1 MVAVLVPQ
9 VVQEPGADPV
19 QSLGAG
25 PSGLPSTGL
34 LVTGEPPVVQAA
46 APSAVIRVPR
56 IVTLSPQEINV
67 VAVTQ
72 ASEGPW
78 VRLRGAAAV
87 ETVDT
92 LLRADEI
99 DYNQE
104 TGDVEARGNAYFEN
118 FEREERL
125 EADRIEYNLRE
136 ERGKFYGVRGSTPA
150 KVELRPGLLR
160 TANPF
165 VFRGQ
170 WAERLGRRYILHNG
184 FITNC
189 KLPNP
194 WWVLRGKRFD
204 IIPGERAIASRPVF
218 RLKGI
223 PLFYLPY
230 FYKSLEDQ
238 PRKSGFLMPNIG
250 TSSRR
255 GKMVGLG
262 YFWAIN
268 RSYDV
273 TYRSQYFTQR
283 GFAHHVDLRG
293 KPMQKADFNLI
304 LYGVQDK
311 GRKQSDGTRVKEG
324 GYLLTFNGRAELP
337 KGFFAR
343 GEVNYL
349 SSFLFR
355 QSFTESFNEAVFS
368 EVHSRGFVRKDWSGY
383 SLTARFERSENYQGQ
398 KLDDRISIRHLP
410 QVEFRQRDREIFRG
424 VPIWFSFESVA
435 GLLRRSQPL
444 FQTRQFVERAD
455 FAPRVMGALRWKD
468 ISLLPYAG
476 IRETHYGS
484 SFQQRPSV
492 ALGTLDITGQGLL
505 RSSQEYGA
513 ELILPALER
522 VFAAPKWLGGEK
534 LKHVIEARG
543 GYRRVRGI
551 GDFDRYIR
559 FDETELLSNT
569 EEIDYSL
576 SNRVYVKQSGVVRE
590 LLSWQLW
597 QKRYLDPTFGGAIE
611 PGVRNTL
618 LTQTAMTGFAFL
630 DGARKYSPVVSSLQV
645 NPTRLIGVEWR
656 SDYDT
661 IRRRVINSSLQANIR
676 TQSFFISAGHNH
688 VRSSPVLSSSSNQFI
703 GLLGVGR
710 SDLRGWSA
718 GFSAVYDFRV
728 AKLTYNTT
736 QVSYNS
742 DCCGISFQFRR
753 FDVGPRKENQWRA
766 AFAISNIGSFGTL
779 KRQERLF

>member
-1 MVAVLVPQ
+1 M
-9 VVQEPGADPV
+9 
-19 QSLGAG
+19 
-25 PSGLPSTGL
+25 
-34 LVTGEPPVVQAA
+34 VQAA

>member
-1 MVAVLVPQ
+1 M
-9 VVQEPGADPV
+9 
-19 QSLGAG
+19 
-25 PSGLPSTGL
+25 
-34 LVTGEPPVVQAA
+34 
-46 APSAVIRVPR
+46 
-56 IVTLSPQEINV
+56 
-67 VAVTQ
+67 
-72 ASEGPW
+72 
-78 VRLRGAAAV
+78 RLRGAAAV

-534 LKHVIEARG
+534 LKHAVEARG

-630 DGARKYSPVVSSLQV
+630 DGARNYSPVVSSLQV

-661 IRRRVINSSLQANIR
+661 IRRRVINSSLQANVR

>member
-1 MVAVLVPQ
+1 M
-9 VVQEPGADPV
+9 
-19 QSLGAG
+19 
-25 PSGLPSTGL
+25 
-34 LVTGEPPVVQAA
+34 
-46 APSAVIRVPR
+46 
-56 IVTLSPQEINV
+56 TLSPHEINV
-67 VAVTQ
+67 LAVTQ

-78 VRLRGAAAV
+78 VRLRGSAAV

-99 DYNQE
+99 DYNQD

-125 EADRIEYNLRE
+125 EADRIEYNLRD

-170 WAERLGRRYILHNG
+170 WAERIGRRYILHDG

-194 WWVLRGKRFD
+194 WWVLRGRRFD
-204 IIPGERAIASRPVF
+204 IVPGERAIASRPIF
-218 RLKGI
+218 RLKGV

-255 GKMVGLG
+255 GKMIGLG

-283 GFAHHVDLRG
+283 GFAHHVNLRG
-293 KPMQKADFNLI
+293 KPMQKADFNMI

-383 SLTARFERSENYQGQ
+383 SFTARFERSENYQGQ
-398 KLDDRISIRHLP
+398 KVDDRISIRHLP
-410 QVEFRQRDREIFRG
+410 QVEFRQRDREIFRNL
-424 VPIWFSFESVA
+424 PIWFSFESVA

-444 FQTRQFVERAD
+444 FQTRQFVERVD

-492 ALGTLDITGQGLL
+492 ALGALDITGQGLL

-513 ELILPALER
+513 ELILPSLER

-534 LKHVIEARG
+534 MKHVIEARG

-576 SNRVYVKQSGVVRE
+576 SNRLYVKQNGVVRE

-630 DGARKYSPVVSSLQV
+630 DGARKYSPVVSSVQV

>member
-1 MVAVLVPQ
+1 M
-9 VVQEPGADPV
+9 
-19 QSLGAG
+19 
-25 PSGLPSTGL
+25 
-34 LVTGEPPVVQAA
+34 
-46 APSAVIRVPR
+46 PR

>member
-1 MVAVLVPQ
+1 M
-9 VVQEPGADPV
+9 
-19 QSLGAG
+19 
-25 PSGLPSTGL
+25 
-34 LVTGEPPVVQAA
+34 
-46 APSAVIRVPR
+46 
-56 IVTLSPQEINV
+56 
-67 VAVTQ
+67 
-72 ASEGPW
+72 
-78 VRLRGAAAV
+78 RLRGAAAV

-534 LKHVIEARG
+534 LKHAVEARG

-597 QKRYLDPTFGGAIE
+597 QKRYLDPTFGGAID

-661 IRRRVINSSLQANIR
+661 IRRRVINSSLQANVR

>member
-1 MVAVLVPQ
+1 M
-9 VVQEPGADPV
+9 
-19 QSLGAG
+19 
-25 PSGLPSTGL
+25 
-34 LVTGEPPVVQAA
+34 VQAA

-534 LKHVIEARG
+534 LKHAVEARG

-630 DGARKYSPVVSSLQV
+630 DGARNYSPVVSSLQV

-661 IRRRVINSSLQANIR
+661 IRRRVINSSLQANVR

>member
-1 MVAVLVPQ
+1 
-9 VVQEPGADPV
+9 
-19 QSLGAG
+19 
-25 PSGLPSTGL
+25 
-34 LVTGEPPVVQAA
+34 VVQAA

>member
-1 MVAVLVPQ
+1 M
-9 VVQEPGADPV
+9 
-19 QSLGAG
+19 
-25 PSGLPSTGL
+25 
-34 LVTGEPPVVQAA
+34 
-46 APSAVIRVPR
+46 
-56 IVTLSPQEINV
+56 NV
-67 VAVTQ
+67 VAVSQ
-72 ASEGPW
+72 SSEGDW
-78 VRLRGAAAV
+78 VRLRGAAMV

-104 TGDVEARGNAYFEN
+104 SGFVEARGNARFES
-118 FEREERL
+118 FDRGEEI

-136 ERGKFYGVRGSTPA
+136 EKGKFFGVRGSTPA
-150 KVELRPGLLR
+150 KVEFRPGLLT

-165 VFRGQ
+165 VFRGK
-170 WAERLGRRYILHNG
+170 WAERIGHRYILYDG

-194 WWVLRGKRFD
+194 WWVLKGRRFD
-204 IIPGERAIASRPVF
+204 IVPGERAIAEKPMF
-218 RLKGI
+218 RVRGVPI
-223 PLFYLPY
+223 FYTPY

-255 GKMVGLG
+255 GQMLGMG

-293 KPMQKADFNLI
+293 KPMQKADFNMI

-311 GRKQSDGTRVKEG
+311 GYLTDSGDRIKQG
-324 GYLLTFNGRAELP
+324 GFLLTFNGRAELP
-337 KGFFAR
+337 MGFYAR

-349 SSFLFR
+349 SSYVFR

-368 EVHSRGFVRKDWSGY
+368 EVHSRGFIRKDWSTY
-383 SLTARFERSENYQGQ
+383 SLTARFERSENYQGND
-398 KLDDRISIRHLP
+398 LDDRITIRHLP
-410 QVEFRQRDREIFRG
+410 QLEFRTRDRELFRG
-424 VPIWFSFESVA
+424 VPVWVSFDSGA
-435 GLLRRSQPL
+435 GFVRRNQPL
-444 FQTRQFVERAD
+444 FQTRQFVERFD
-455 FAPRVMGALRWKD
+455 VAPRLMTALRWKEF
-468 ISLLPYAG
+468 SLVPYVG
-476 IRETHYGS
+476 LRGTQYGS

-513 ELILPALER
+513 ELMLPALER
-522 VFAAPKWLGGEK
+522 VFPAPKWLGGEK

-551 GDFDRYIR
+551 DNFDRFIR
-559 FDETELLSNT
+559 YDDTELLSNT

-576 SNRVYVKQSGVVRE
+576 SNRIYVKENGVVRE
-590 LLSWQLW
+590 LASWQLW
-597 QKRYLDPTFGGAIE
+597 QKRYLDPTFGGALE

-618 LTQTAMTGFAFL
+618 LTQTLMTPFAFL
-630 DGARKYSPVVSSLQV
+630 DGAPRKYSPIVSSMQI
-645 NPTRLIGVEWR
+645 NPTRLIGIEWR
-656 SDYDT
+656 SDFDPVRHRIT
-661 IRRRVINSSLQANIR
+661 NSSIQANVR
-676 TQSFFISAGHNH
+676 TQSFFVSAGHNH
-688 VRSSPVLSSSSNQFI
+688 VRSDPTLSPSSNQFI

-710 SDLRGWSA
+710 SDLRGWSS
-718 GFSAVYDFRV
+718 GFSAVYDFR
-728 AKLTYNTT
+728 ASRLTYATT
-736 QVSYNS
+736 QISYNS
-742 DCCGISFQFRR
+742 DCCGLSFQYRR
-753 FDVGPRKENQWRA
+753 FDVGTRQDWQWRA
-766 AFAISNIGSFGTL
+766 AFAVSNIGSFGTL